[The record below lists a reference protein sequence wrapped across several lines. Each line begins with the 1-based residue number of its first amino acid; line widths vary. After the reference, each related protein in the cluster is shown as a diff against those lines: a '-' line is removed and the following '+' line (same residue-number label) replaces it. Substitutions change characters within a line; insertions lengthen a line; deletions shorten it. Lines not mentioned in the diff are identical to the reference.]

1 MHNINHHI
9 HLKSLLSYKEFLI
22 PGLGSVVLYLFFA
35 YFLERSDFLTLLLL
49 YSGLFYGA
57 CKIIQYTRFNFW
69 VWALIG
75 ITVRVLFLPAMPN
88 LSQDF
93 YRFIWDGRL
102 LVLGINPYIFT
113 PEQLASGSQIA
124 QDLISLDAIPNAQ
137 MLIQGMGNLNAS
149 HYSNYPPINQLCF
162 ALAAVFAKKSILG
175 SVIGLRILIIGAD
188 LGILYFGKKLLERLN
203 LPVKN
208 IFWYFLN
215 PFIIIELTGNLHFEG
230 VMLFFVIWSLYL
242 LDKKR
247 WVLAAIALGVSVSV
261 KLLPLLFLPLFY
273 KYLAPEGLFSKGFW
287 KMKKFYWVT
296 LATIALCFAPFIS
309 KTFISNFS
317 ATIGLWFQS
326 FEFNASVYYI
336 IRWIGFQTIGWNIIA
351 TAGLILPIVVFIC
364 IVLLSLFRK
373 YNTTQNLITGML
385 LAVSIYFL
393 LATTV
398 HPWYIAT
405 PVLLS
410 VFTKYKFALLWSF
423 MICFSYAGYTATGFN
438 ENLLLVALE
447 YSVVISVA
455 IWELVIKKLPK
466 KGVVI

>member
-1 MHNINHHI
+1 M
-9 HLKSLLSYKEFLI
+9 LLYFL
-22 PGLGSVVLYLFFA
+22 FA
-35 YFLERSDFLTLLLL
+35 YFLERSDFLNLLLL
-49 YSGLFYGA
+49 YSGLFYA
-57 CKIIQYTRFNFW
+57 AWKIIQYTKFNFW
-69 VWALIG
+69 IWTVIG
-75 ITVRVLFLPAMPN
+75 ITARVLFLPSIPN

-102 LVLGINPYIFT
+102 LISGINPYIFT
-113 PEQLASGSQIA
+113 PEQLANGLLKATELTSLEA
-124 QDLISLDAIPNAQ
+124 ISNAKV
-137 MLIQGMGNLNAS
+137 LIQGMGILNSS

-162 ALAAVFAKKSILG
+162 ALAALFAKTSILG
-175 SVIGLRILIIGAD
+175 SVVVLRIIIIGAD

-203 LPVKN
+203 LPAKN

-230 VMLFFVIWSLYL
+230 VMLFFVIWSLYM

-247 WVLAAIALGVSVSV
+247 WVLAAILLGVSVSV

-273 KYLAPEGLFSKGFW
+273 KYIAPEGLFKKGFW

-296 LATIALCFAPFIS
+296 LTTIVFTFVPFAS

-336 IRWIGFQTIGWNIIA
+336 IRWIGFQTVGWNIIS
-351 TAGLILPIVVFIC
+351 TVGLILPMVVFIC
-364 IVLLSLFRK
+364 IVLLAVFRK
-373 YNTTQNLITGML
+373 YNTTQKLITGML

-405 PVLLS
+405 PLLLS
-410 VFTKYKFALLWSF
+410 VFTKYKFPLLWSF
-423 MICFSYAGYTATGFN
+423 MICFSYAAYGANGFN
-438 ENLLLVALE
+438 ENLSLVAIE
-447 YSVVISVA
+447 YSVVIGVA
-455 IWELVIKKLPK
+455 LWEIFIKKLPK
-466 KGVVI
+466 KGVVF

>member
-1 MHNINHHI
+1 M
-9 HLKSLLSYKEFLI
+9 LLYFL
-22 PGLGSVVLYLFFA
+22 FA
-35 YFLERSDFLTLLLL
+35 YFLERSDFLNLLLL
-49 YSGLFYGA
+49 YSGLFYA
-57 CKIIQYTRFNFW
+57 AWKIIQHTKFNFW
-69 VWALIG
+69 IWAVIG
-75 ITVRVLFLPAMPN
+75 ITARVLFLPSIPN

-102 LVLGINPYIFT
+102 LILGINPYVFT
-113 PEQLASGSQIA
+113 PEQLANG
-124 QDLISLDAIPNAQ
+124 LLKTTELTSLEAITNAKI
-137 MLIQGMGNLNAS
+137 LIQGMGSLNAS

-162 ALAAVFAKKSILG
+162 ALAALFAKTSVLG
-175 SVIGLRILIIGAD
+175 SVIVLRIIIIGAD

-203 LPVKN
+203 LPTKN

-247 WVLAAIALGVSVSV
+247 WVLAAILLGVSVSV

-273 KYLAPEGLFSKGFW
+273 KYLAPDGLFKKGFW

-296 LATIALCFAPFIS
+296 LATIVFTFAPFAS

-336 IRWIGFQTIGWNIIA
+336 IRWIGFQTVGWNIIA
-351 TAGLILPIVVFIC
+351 KVGLFLPMVVFIC
-364 IVLLSLFRK
+364 IVLLAVFRK
-373 YNTTQNLITGML
+373 YNTTQKLITGML

-405 PVLLS
+405 PLLLS
-410 VFTKYKFALLWSF
+410 VFTKYKFPLLWSF
-423 MICFSYAGYTATGFN
+423 MICFSYAAYGANGFN
-438 ENLLLVALE
+438 ENLSLVAIE
-447 YSVVISVA
+447 YSVVIGVA
-455 IWELVIKKLPK
+455 LWEIFIKKLPE
-466 KGVVI
+466 KGVVL

>member
-1 MHNINHHI
+1 M
-9 HLKSLLSYKEFLI
+9 LLYFL
-22 PGLGSVVLYLFFA
+22 FA
-35 YFLERSDFLTLLLL
+35 YFLERSDFLNLLLL
-49 YSGLFYGA
+49 YSGLFYA
-57 CKIIQYTRFNFW
+57 AWKIIQYTKFNFW
-69 VWALIG
+69 IWAVIG
-75 ITVRVLFLPAMPN
+75 ITARVLFLPSIPN

-102 LVLGINPYIFT
+102 LISGINPYVFT
-113 PEQLASGSQIA
+113 PEQLANGLLKTTELTSLEA
-124 QDLISLDAIPNAQ
+124 ISNAKI
-137 MLIQGMGNLNAS
+137 LIQGMGSLNAS

-162 ALAAVFAKKSILG
+162 ALAALFAKTSVLG
-175 SVIGLRILIIGAD
+175 SVVVLRIIIIGAD

-203 LPVKN
+203 LPAKN

-247 WVLAAIALGVSVSV
+247 WVLAAILLGVSVSV

-273 KYLAPEGLFSKGFW
+273 KYLAPDGLFKKGFW

-296 LATIALCFAPFIS
+296 LTTIVFTFAPFAS

-317 ATIGLWFQS
+317 ATIGLWFQN

-336 IRWIGFQTIGWNIIA
+336 IRWIGFQTVGWNIIA
-351 TAGLILPIVVFIC
+351 TVGLILPMVVFIC
-364 IVLLSLFRK
+364 IVLLAVFRK
-373 YNTTQNLITGML
+373 YNTTQKLITGML

-405 PVLLS
+405 PLLLS
-410 VFTKYKFALLWSF
+410 VFTKYKFPLLWSF
-423 MICFSYAGYTATGFN
+423 MICFSYAAYGANGFN
-438 ENLLLVALE
+438 ENLSLVAIE
-447 YSVVISVA
+447 YSVVIGVA
-455 IWELVIKKLPK
+455 LWEIFIKKLPE
-466 KGVVI
+466 KGVVL

>member
-1 MHNINHHI
+1 M
-9 HLKSLLSYKEFLI
+9 Y
-22 PGLGSVVLYLFFA
+22 
-35 YFLERSDFLTLLLL
+35 T
-49 YSGLFYGA
+49 GLFYGA
-57 CKIIQYTRFNFW
+57 WRIIEFTKFNFW
-69 VWALIG
+69 IWALLG
-75 ITVRVLFLPAMPN
+75 ITARVLFLPAIPN

-93 YRFIWDGRL
+93 YRFLWDGRL
-102 LVLGINPYIFT
+102 LVLGINPYVFT
-113 PEQLASGSQIA
+113 PEQLSNGLLKATELTSLEA
-124 QDLISLDAIPNAQ
+124 ISNAQ
-137 MLIQGMGNLNAS
+137 MLIQGMGSLNAS

-162 ALAAVFAKKSILG
+162 ALVALFAKNSILG

-188 LGILYFGKKLLERLN
+188 IGILYFGKKLLERLKM
-203 LPVKN
+203 PVKN

-215 PFIIIELTGNLHFEG
+215 PFIIIELSGNLHFEA

-247 WVLAAIALGVSVSV
+247 WVLAAITLGISITV

-273 KYLAPEGLFSKGFW
+273 KYLAPEGFFSKGFW

-296 LATIALCFAPFIS
+296 LATTALCFAPFIS

-351 TAGLILPIVVFIC
+351 TVGLILPIVVFIC
-364 IVLLSLFRK
+364 VVLLSLLRK

-423 MICFSYAGYTATGFN
+423 MICLSYAAYTATGFN

-447 YSVVISVA
+447 YSVVICVA

-466 KGVVI
+466 KGVVL

>member
-1 MHNINHHI
+1 
-9 HLKSLLSYKEFLI
+9 
-22 PGLGSVVLYLFFA
+22 
-35 YFLERSDFLTLLLL
+35 
-49 YSGLFYGA
+49 LFYGA
-57 CKIIQYTRFNFW
+57 WRIIEFTKFNFW
-69 VWALIG
+69 IWALLG
-75 ITVRVLFLPAMPN
+75 ITARVLFLPAIPN

-102 LVLGINPYIFT
+102 LILGINPYVFT
-113 PEQLASGSQIA
+113 PGQLANGSQIA
-124 QDLISLDAIPNAQ
+124 QDLISLDTIPNAKA
-137 MLIQGMGNLNAS
+137 LIQGMGNLNAS

-162 ALAAVFAKKSILG
+162 ALAALFAKNSILG

-188 LGILYFGKKLLERLN
+188 IGILYFGKKLLERLKM
-203 LPVKN
+203 PVKN

-215 PFIIIELTGNLHFEG
+215 PFIIIELTGNLHFEA

-242 LDKKR
+242 LDTKR
-247 WVLAAIALGVSVSV
+247 WVLAAITLGISISV
-261 KLLPLLFLPLFY
+261 KLVPLLFLPLFY
-273 KYLAPEGLFSKGFW
+273 KYLVPKGLFGKGFW

-296 LATIALCFAPFIS
+296 LATIVLCFAPFVS
-309 KTFISNFS
+309 KTFITNFS

-351 TAGLILPIVVFIC
+351 TVGLILPIVVFIC
-364 IVLLSLFRK
+364 VVLLSLFRK
-373 YNTTQNLITGML
+373 YNTTQNLIIGML

-405 PVLLS
+405 PLLLC
-410 VFTKYKFALLWSF
+410 VFTNYRYAVLWSF
-423 MICFSYAGYTATGFN
+423 MICFSYSAYRPEGFE
-438 ENLLLVALE
+438 ENLLLVAIQ
-447 YSVVISVA
+447 YSVVICVA
-455 IWELVIKKLPK
+455 LWELLIKKLPK

>member
-1 MHNINHHI
+1 M
-9 HLKSLLSYKEFLI
+9 LLYFL
-22 PGLGSVVLYLFFA
+22 FA
-35 YFLERSDFLTLLLL
+35 YFLERCDFLNLLLL
-49 YSGLFYGA
+49 YSGLFYA
-57 CKIIQYTRFNFW
+57 AWKIIQYTKFNFW
-69 VWALIG
+69 IWAVIG
-75 ITVRVLFLPAMPN
+75 ITARVLFLPSIPN

-102 LVLGINPYIFT
+102 LILGINPYVFT
-113 PEQLASGSQIA
+113 PEQLVNGLLKTTELTSLEA
-124 QDLISLDAIPNAQ
+124 ISNAKI
-137 MLIQGMGNLNAS
+137 LIQGMGSLNAS

-162 ALAAVFAKKSILG
+162 ALAALFAKTSVLG
-175 SVIGLRILIIGAD
+175 SVIVLRIIIIGAD

-203 LPVKN
+203 LPTKN

-247 WVLAAIALGVSVSV
+247 WVLAAILLGVSVSV

-273 KYLAPEGLFSKGFW
+273 KYLAPDGLFKKGFW
-287 KMKKFYWVT
+287 KMKKFYWLT
-296 LATIALCFAPFIS
+296 LATIVFTFAPFAS

-317 ATIGLWFQS
+317 ATIGLWFQN

-336 IRWIGFQTIGWNIIA
+336 IRWIGFQTVGWNIIA
-351 TAGLILPIVVFIC
+351 TVGLILPMVVFIC
-364 IVLLSLFRK
+364 IVLLAVFRK
-373 YNTTQNLITGML
+373 YNTTQKLITGML

-405 PVLLS
+405 PLLLS
-410 VFTKYKFALLWSF
+410 VFTKYKFPLLWSF
-423 MICFSYAGYTATGFN
+423 MICFSYAAYGANGFN
-438 ENLLLVALE
+438 ENLSLVAIE
-447 YSVVISVA
+447 YSVVIGVA
-455 IWELVIKKLPK
+455 LWEIFIKKLPE
-466 KGVVI
+466 KGVVL

>member
-1 MHNINHHI
+1 M
-9 HLKSLLSYKEFLI
+9 LLYFI
-22 PGLGSVVLYLFFA
+22 FA
-35 YFLERSDFLTLLLL
+35 YFLERSDFLNLLLL
-49 YSGLFYGA
+49 YSGLFYA
-57 CKIIQYTRFNFW
+57 AWKIIEYTKFNFW
-69 VWALIG
+69 IWAVIG
-75 ITVRVLFLPAMPN
+75 ITARVLFLPSIPN

-102 LVLGINPYIFT
+102 LILGINPYMFS
-113 PEQLASGSQIA
+113 PEQLANGLLNATELTSLEA
-124 QDLISLDAIPNAQ
+124 ISNAKV
-137 MLIQGMGNLNAS
+137 LIQGMGSLNAS

-162 ALAAVFAKKSILG
+162 ALAALFAKTSILG
-175 SVIGLRILIIGAD
+175 SVIVLRIIIIGAD

-203 LPVKN
+203 LPAKN

-215 PFIIIELTGNLHFEG
+215 PFIIIELTGNLHFEA

-247 WVLAAIALGVSVSV
+247 WVLAAILLGVSVSV

-273 KYLAPEGLFSKGFW
+273 KYLAPEGLFKKGFW

-296 LATIALCFAPFIS
+296 LTTIVITFALFAS

-317 ATIGLWFQS
+317 ATIGLWFQN

-336 IRWIGFQTIGWNIIA
+336 IRWIGFQTVGWNIIA
-351 TAGLILPIVVFIC
+351 KVGLILPMVVFIC
-364 IVLLSLFRK
+364 IVLLAVFRK
-373 YNTTQNLITGML
+373 YNTTQKLITGML

-405 PVLLS
+405 LVLLS
-410 VFTKYKFALLWSF
+410 VFTKYKFPLLWSF
-423 MICFSYAGYTATGFN
+423 MICFSYAAYGANGFN
-438 ENLLLVALE
+438 ENVLLIAIE

-455 IWELVIKKLPK
+455 LWEIFIKKLPE
-466 KGVVI
+466 KGVVL

>member
-1 MHNINHHI
+1 M
-9 HLKSLLSYKEFLI
+9 LLYFL
-22 PGLGSVVLYLFFA
+22 FA
-35 YFLERSDFLTLLLL
+35 YFLERSDFLNLLLL
-49 YSGLFYGA
+49 YSGLFYA
-57 CKIIQYTRFNFW
+57 AWKIIQHTKFNFW
-69 VWALIG
+69 IWAVIG
-75 ITVRVLFLPAMPN
+75 ITARVLFLPSIPN

-102 LVLGINPYIFT
+102 LILGINPYVFT
-113 PEQLASGSQIA
+113 PEQLANGLLKTTELTSLEA
-124 QDLISLDAIPNAQ
+124 ISNAKI
-137 MLIQGMGNLNAS
+137 LIQGMGSLNAS

-162 ALAAVFAKKSILG
+162 ALAALFAKTSVLG
-175 SVIGLRILIIGAD
+175 SVIVLRIIIIGAD

-203 LPVKN
+203 LPAKN

-230 VMLFFVIWSLYL
+230 VMLFFVIWSLYM

-247 WVLAAIALGVSVSV
+247 WVLAAILLGVSVSV

-273 KYLAPEGLFSKGFW
+273 KYLAPEGLFKKGFW
-287 KMKKFYWVT
+287 KMKKFYWLT
-296 LATIALCFAPFIS
+296 LATIVFTFAPFAS

-336 IRWIGFQTIGWNIIA
+336 IRWIGFQTVGWNIIA
-351 TAGLILPIVVFIC
+351 TVGLILPMVVFIC
-364 IVLLSLFRK
+364 IVLLAVFRK
-373 YNTTQNLITGML
+373 YNTTQKLITGML

-410 VFTKYKFALLWSF
+410 VFTKYKFPLLWSF
-423 MICFSYAGYTATGFN
+423 MICFSYAAYGANGFN
-438 ENLLLVALE
+438 ENLSLVAIE

-455 IWELVIKKLPK
+455 LWEIFIKKLPE
-466 KGVVI
+466 KGVVL

>member
-1 MHNINHHI
+1 M
-9 HLKSLLSYKEFLI
+9 LLYFL
-22 PGLGSVVLYLFFA
+22 FA
-35 YFLERSDFLTLLLL
+35 YFLERSDFLNLLLL
-49 YSGLFYGA
+49 YSGLFYTA
-57 CKIIQYTRFNFW
+57 WKIIQYTKFNFW
-69 VWALIG
+69 IWAVIG
-75 ITVRVLFLPAMPN
+75 ITARVLFLPSIPN

-113 PEQLASGSQIA
+113 PEQLANGLLKATEPTSLEA
-124 QDLISLDAIPNAQ
+124 ISNAKV
-137 MLIQGMGNLNAS
+137 LIQGMGSLNAS

-162 ALAAVFAKKSILG
+162 ALAALFAKTSILG
-175 SVIGLRILIIGAD
+175 SVVVLRIIIIGAD

-203 LPVKN
+203 LPAKN

-215 PFIIIELTGNLHFEG
+215 PFIIIELTGNLHFEA

-247 WVLAAIALGVSVSV
+247 WVLAAILLGVSVSV

-273 KYLAPEGLFSKGFW
+273 KYLAPEGLFKKGFW

-296 LATIALCFAPFIS
+296 LTTIVITFALFAS

-336 IRWIGFQTIGWNIIA
+336 IRWIGFQTVGWNIIA
-351 TAGLILPIVVFIC
+351 KVGLILPMVVFIC
-364 IVLLSLFRK
+364 IVLLAVFRK
-373 YNTTQNLITGML
+373 YNTTQKLITGML

-405 PVLLS
+405 LVLLS
-410 VFTKYKFALLWSF
+410 VFTKYKFPLLWSF
-423 MICFSYAGYTATGFN
+423 MICFSYAAYGANGFN
-438 ENLLLVALE
+438 ENLLLIAIE

-455 IWELVIKKLPK
+455 LWEIFIKKLPE
-466 KGVVI
+466 KGVVL

>member
-1 MHNINHHI
+1 M
-9 HLKSLLSYKEFLI
+9 LLYFL
-22 PGLGSVVLYLFFA
+22 FA
-35 YFLERSDFLTLLLL
+35 YFLERSDFLNLLLL
-49 YSGLFYGA
+49 YSGLFYA
-57 CKIIQYTRFNFW
+57 AWKIIQYTKFNFW
-69 VWALIG
+69 IWAVIG
-75 ITVRVLFLPAMPN
+75 ITARVLFLPSIPN

-102 LVLGINPYIFT
+102 LISGINPYVFT
-113 PEQLASGSQIA
+113 PEQLANGLLKTTELTSLEA
-124 QDLISLDAIPNAQ
+124 ISNAKI
-137 MLIQGMGNLNAS
+137 LIQGMGSLNAS

-162 ALAAVFAKKSILG
+162 ALAALFAKTSVLG
-175 SVIGLRILIIGAD
+175 SVIVLRIIIIGAD

-203 LPVKN
+203 LPAKN

-247 WVLAAIALGVSVSV
+247 WVLAAILLGVSVSV

-273 KYLAPEGLFSKGFW
+273 KYLAPEGLFKKGFW

-296 LATIALCFAPFIS
+296 LATIVFTFAPFAS

-317 ATIGLWFQS
+317 ATIGLWFQN

-336 IRWIGFQTIGWNIIA
+336 IRWIGFQTVGWNIIA
-351 TAGLILPIVVFIC
+351 TVGLILPMVVFIC
-364 IVLLSLFRK
+364 IVLLAVFRK
-373 YNTTQNLITGML
+373 YNTTQKLITGML

-410 VFTKYKFALLWSF
+410 VFTKYKFPLLWSF
-423 MICFSYAGYTATGFN
+423 MICFSYAAYGANGFN
-438 ENLLLVALE
+438 ENLSLVAIE
-447 YSVVISVA
+447 YSVVIGVA
-455 IWELVIKKLPK
+455 LWEIFIKKLPE
-466 KGVVI
+466 KGVVL

>member
-1 MHNINHHI
+1 M
-9 HLKSLLSYKEFLI
+9 LLYFL
-22 PGLGSVVLYLFFA
+22 FA
-35 YFLERSDFLTLLLL
+35 YFLERSDFLNLLLL
-49 YSGLFYGA
+49 YSGLFYA
-57 CKIIQYTRFNFW
+57 AWKIIQHTKFNFW
-69 VWALIG
+69 IWAVIG
-75 ITVRVLFLPAMPN
+75 ITARVLFLPSLPN

-113 PEQLASGSQIA
+113 PEQLANGLLKATEPTSLEA
-124 QDLISLDAIPNAQ
+124 ISNAKI
-137 MLIQGMGNLNAS
+137 LIQGMGSLNAS

-162 ALAAVFAKKSILG
+162 ALAALFAKTSILG
-175 SVIGLRILIIGAD
+175 SVVVLRIIIIGAD

-203 LPVKN
+203 LPAKN

-230 VMLFFVIWSLYL
+230 VMLFFVIWSLYM

-247 WVLAAIALGVSVSV
+247 WVLAAILLGVSVSV

-273 KYLAPEGLFSKGFW
+273 KYLAPEGLFKKGFW

-296 LATIALCFAPFIS
+296 LATIVFTFAPFAS

-336 IRWIGFQTIGWNIIA
+336 IRWIGFQTVGWNIIA
-351 TAGLILPIVVFIC
+351 TVGLILPMVVFIC
-364 IVLLSLFRK
+364 IVLLAVFRK
-373 YNTTQNLITGML
+373 YNTTQKLITGML

-410 VFTKYKFALLWSF
+410 VFTKYKFPLLWSF
-423 MICFSYAGYTATGFN
+423 MICFSYAAYGANGFN
-438 ENLLLVALE
+438 ENLLLVAIE

-455 IWELVIKKLPK
+455 LWEIFIKKLPE
-466 KGVVI
+466 KGVIL

>member
-1 MHNINHHI
+1 M
-9 HLKSLLSYKEFLI
+9 
-22 PGLGSVVLYLFFA
+22 
-35 YFLERSDFLTLLLL
+35 
-49 YSGLFYGA
+49 FYGA
-57 CKIIQYTRFNFW
+57 WRIIEFTKFNFW
-69 VWALIG
+69 IWALLG
-75 ITVRVLFLPAMPN
+75 ITARVLFLPAIPN

-102 LVLGINPYIFT
+102 LILGINPYVFT
-113 PEQLASGSQIA
+113 PGQLANGSQIA
-124 QDLISLDAIPNAQ
+124 QDLISLDTIPNAKA
-137 MLIQGMGNLNAS
+137 LIQGMGNLNAS

-162 ALAAVFAKKSILG
+162 ALAALFAKNSILG

-188 LGILYFGKKLLERLN
+188 IGILYFGKKLLERLKM
-203 LPVKN
+203 PVKN

-215 PFIIIELTGNLHFEG
+215 PFIIIELTGNLHFEA

-242 LDKKR
+242 LDTKR
-247 WVLAAIALGVSVSV
+247 WVLAAITLGISISV
-261 KLLPLLFLPLFY
+261 KLVPLLFLPLFY
-273 KYLAPEGLFSKGFW
+273 KYLVPKGLFGKGFW

-296 LATIALCFAPFIS
+296 LATIVLCFAPFVS
-309 KTFISNFS
+309 KTFITNFS

-351 TAGLILPIVVFIC
+351 TVGLILPIVVFIC
-364 IVLLSLFRK
+364 VVLLSLFRK
-373 YNTTQNLITGML
+373 YNTTQNLIIGML

-405 PVLLS
+405 PLLLC
-410 VFTKYKFALLWSF
+410 VFTNYRYAVLWSF
-423 MICFSYAGYTATGFN
+423 MICFSYSAYRPEGFE
-438 ENLLLVALE
+438 ENLLLVAIQ
-447 YSVVISVA
+447 YSVVICVA
-455 IWELVIKKLPK
+455 LWELLIKKLPK

>member
-1 MHNINHHI
+1 M
-9 HLKSLLSYKEFLI
+9 
-22 PGLGSVVLYLFFA
+22 
-35 YFLERSDFLTLLLL
+35 
-49 YSGLFYGA
+49 FYGA
-57 CKIIQYTRFNFW
+57 WRIIEFTKFNFW
-69 VWALIG
+69 IWALLG
-75 ITVRVLFLPAMPN
+75 ITARVLFLPAIPN

-102 LVLGINPYIFT
+102 LILGINPYVFT
-113 PEQLASGSQIA
+113 PGQLANGSQIA
-124 QDLISLDAIPNAQ
+124 QDLISLDTIPNAKA
-137 MLIQGMGNLNAS
+137 LIQGMGNLNAS

-162 ALAAVFAKKSILG
+162 ALAALFAKNSILG

-188 LGILYFGKKLLERLN
+188 IGILYFGKKLLERLKM
-203 LPVKN
+203 PVKN

-215 PFIIIELTGNLHFEG
+215 PFIIIELTGNLHFEA

-242 LDKKR
+242 LDTKR
-247 WVLAAIALGVSVSV
+247 WVLAAITLGISISV
-261 KLLPLLFLPLFY
+261 KLVPLLFLPLFY
-273 KYLAPEGLFSKGFW
+273 KYLVPKGLFGKGFW

-296 LATIALCFAPFIS
+296 LATIVLCFAPFVS
-309 KTFISNFS
+309 KTFITNFS

-351 TAGLILPIVVFIC
+351 TVGLILPIVVFIC
-364 IVLLSLFRK
+364 VVLLSLFRK
-373 YNTTQNLITGML
+373 YNTTQNLIIGML

-405 PVLLS
+405 PLLLC
-410 VFTKYKFALLWSF
+410 VFTNYRYAVLWSF
-423 MICFSYAGYTATGFN
+423 MICFSYSAYRPEGFE
-438 ENLLLVALE
+438 ENLLLLAIQ
-447 YSVVISVA
+447 YSVVICVA
-455 IWELVIKKLPK
+455 LWELLIKKLPK

>member
-1 MHNINHHI
+1 M
-9 HLKSLLSYKEFLI
+9 LLYFL
-22 PGLGSVVLYLFFA
+22 FA
-35 YFLERSDFLTLLLL
+35 YFLERSDFLNLLLL
-49 YSGLFYGA
+49 YSGLFYA
-57 CKIIQYTRFNFW
+57 AWKIIQYTKFNFW
-69 VWALIG
+69 IWAVIG
-75 ITVRVLFLPAMPN
+75 ITARVLFLPSIPN

-102 LVLGINPYIFT
+102 LISGINPYVFT
-113 PEQLASGSQIA
+113 PEQLANGLLKTTELTSLEA
-124 QDLISLDAIPNAQ
+124 ISNAKI
-137 MLIQGMGNLNAS
+137 LIQGMGSLNAS

-162 ALAAVFAKKSILG
+162 ALAALFAKTSVLG
-175 SVIGLRILIIGAD
+175 SVVVLRIIIIGAD

-203 LPVKN
+203 LPAKN

-247 WVLAAIALGVSVSV
+247 WVLAAILLGVSVSV

-273 KYLAPEGLFSKGFW
+273 KYLAPDGLFKKGFW

-296 LATIALCFAPFIS
+296 LATIVFTFAPFAS

-317 ATIGLWFQS
+317 ATIGLWFQN

-336 IRWIGFQTIGWNIIA
+336 IRWIGFQTVGWNIIA
-351 TAGLILPIVVFIC
+351 TVGLILPMVVFIC
-364 IVLLSLFRK
+364 IVLLAVFRK
-373 YNTTQNLITGML
+373 YNTTQKLITGML

-405 PVLLS
+405 PLLLS
-410 VFTKYKFALLWSF
+410 VFTKYKFPLLWSF
-423 MICFSYAGYTATGFN
+423 MICFSYAAYGANGFN
-438 ENLLLVALE
+438 ENLSLVAIE
-447 YSVVISVA
+447 YSVVIGVA
-455 IWELVIKKLPK
+455 LWEIFIKKLPE
-466 KGVVI
+466 KGVVL

>member
-1 MHNINHHI
+1 M
-9 HLKSLLSYKEFLI
+9 LLYFL
-22 PGLGSVVLYLFFA
+22 FA
-35 YFLERSDFLTLLLL
+35 YFLERSDFLNLLLL
-49 YSGLFYGA
+49 YSGLFYA
-57 CKIIQYTRFNFW
+57 AWKIIQYTKFNFW
-69 VWALIG
+69 IWAVIG
-75 ITVRVLFLPAMPN
+75 ITARVLFLPSIPN

-102 LVLGINPYIFT
+102 LILGINPYVFT
-113 PEQLASGSQIA
+113 PEQLVNGLLKTTELTSLEA
-124 QDLISLDAIPNAQ
+124 ISNAKI
-137 MLIQGMGNLNAS
+137 LIQGMGSLNAS

-162 ALAAVFAKKSILG
+162 ALAALFAKTSVLG
-175 SVIGLRILIIGAD
+175 SVVVLRIIIIGAD

-203 LPVKN
+203 LPAKN

-247 WVLAAIALGVSVSV
+247 WVLAAILLGVSVSV

-273 KYLAPEGLFSKGFW
+273 KYLAPDGLFKKGFW

-296 LATIALCFAPFIS
+296 LTTIVFTFAPFAS

-317 ATIGLWFQS
+317 ATIGLWFQN

-336 IRWIGFQTIGWNIIA
+336 IRWIGFQTVGWNIIA
-351 TAGLILPIVVFIC
+351 TVGLILPMVVFIC
-364 IVLLSLFRK
+364 IVLLAVFRK
-373 YNTTQNLITGML
+373 YNTTQKLITGML

-405 PVLLS
+405 PLLLS
-410 VFTKYKFALLWSF
+410 VFTKYKFPLLWSF
-423 MICFSYAGYTATGFN
+423 MICFSYAAYGANGFN
-438 ENLLLVALE
+438 ENLSLVAIE
-447 YSVVISVA
+447 YSVVIGVA
-455 IWELVIKKLPK
+455 LWEIFIKKLPE
-466 KGVVI
+466 KGVVL

>member
-1 MHNINHHI
+1 M
-9 HLKSLLSYKEFLI
+9 LLYFL
-22 PGLGSVVLYLFFA
+22 FA
-35 YFLERSDFLTLLLL
+35 YFLERSDFLNLLLL
-49 YSGLFYGA
+49 YSGLFYA
-57 CKIIQYTRFNFW
+57 AWKIIQYTKFNFW
-69 VWALIG
+69 IWAVIG
-75 ITVRVLFLPAMPN
+75 ITARVLFLPSIPN

-102 LVLGINPYIFT
+102 LILGINPYVFT
-113 PEQLASGSQIA
+113 PEQLANG
-124 QDLISLDAIPNAQ
+124 LLKTTELTSLEAITNAKV
-137 MLIQGMGNLNAS
+137 LIQGMGSLNAS

-162 ALAAVFAKKSILG
+162 ALAALFAKTSVLG
-175 SVIGLRILIIGAD
+175 SVIVLRIIIIGAD

-203 LPVKN
+203 LPTKN

-247 WVLAAIALGVSVSV
+247 WVLAAILLGVSVSV

-273 KYLAPEGLFSKGFW
+273 KYLAPDGLFKKGFW

-296 LATIALCFAPFIS
+296 LATIVFTFAPFAS

-317 ATIGLWFQS
+317 ATIGLWFQN

-336 IRWIGFQTIGWNIIA
+336 IRWIGFQTVGWNIIA
-351 TAGLILPIVVFIC
+351 TVGLILPMVVFIC
-364 IVLLSLFRK
+364 IVLLAVFRK
-373 YNTTQNLITGML
+373 YNTTQKLITGML

-405 PVLLS
+405 PLLLS
-410 VFTKYKFALLWSF
+410 VFTKYKFPLLWSF
-423 MICFSYAGYTATGFN
+423 MICFSYAAYGANGFN
-438 ENLLLVALE
+438 ENLSLVAIE
-447 YSVVISVA
+447 YSVVIGVA
-455 IWELVIKKLPK
+455 LWEIFIKKLPE
-466 KGVVI
+466 KGVVL

>member
-1 MHNINHHI
+1 M
-9 HLKSLLSYKEFLI
+9 LLYFL
-22 PGLGSVVLYLFFA
+22 FA
-35 YFLERSDFLTLLLL
+35 YFLERSDFLNLLLL
-49 YSGLFYGA
+49 YSGLFYA
-57 CKIIQYTRFNFW
+57 AWKIIQHTKFNFW
-69 VWALIG
+69 IWAVIG
-75 ITVRVLFLPAMPN
+75 ITARVLFLPSIPN

-102 LVLGINPYIFT
+102 LVLGINPYMFS
-113 PEQLASGSQIA
+113 PEQLANGLLNAKGLSSLEA
-124 QDLISLDAIPNAQ
+124 ISNAKI
-137 MLIQGMGNLNAS
+137 LIQGMGSLNAS

-162 ALAAVFAKKSILG
+162 ALAALFAKTSILG
-175 SVIGLRILIIGAD
+175 SVVVLRIIIIGAD

-203 LPVKN
+203 LPTKN

-230 VMLFFVIWSLYL
+230 VMLFFVIWSLYM

-247 WVLAAIALGVSVSV
+247 WVLAAILLGVSVSV

-273 KYLAPEGLFSKGFW
+273 KYLAPEGLFKKGFW
-287 KMKKFYWVT
+287 KMKTFYWVT
-296 LATIALCFAPFIS
+296 LATIAIAFAPFAS

-317 ATIGLWFQS
+317 ATIGLWFQN

-336 IRWIGFQTIGWNIIA
+336 IRWLGFQTVGWNIIA
-351 TAGLILPIVVFIC
+351 TVGLILPMVIFIC
-364 IVLLSLFRK
+364 IVLLAIFRK
-373 YNTTQNLITGML
+373 YNTTQKLITGML

-410 VFTKYKFALLWSF
+410 VFTKYKFPLLWSF
-423 MICFSYAGYTATGFN
+423 MICFSYAAYGANGFN

-447 YSVVISVA
+447 YSVVIGVA
-455 IWELVIKKLPK
+455 LWEIFIKKLPE
-466 KGVVI
+466 KGVVL

>member
-1 MHNINHHI
+1 M
-9 HLKSLLSYKEFLI
+9 LLYFL
-22 PGLGSVVLYLFFA
+22 FA
-35 YFLERSDFLTLLLL
+35 YFLERSDFLNLLLL
-49 YSGLFYGA
+49 YSGLFYA
-57 CKIIQYTRFNFW
+57 AWKIIQYTKFNFW
-69 VWALIG
+69 IWAVIG
-75 ITVRVLFLPAMPN
+75 ITARVLFLPSIPN

-102 LVLGINPYIFT
+102 LILGINPYVCT
-113 PEQLASGSQIA
+113 PEQLANGLLKTTELTSLEA
-124 QDLISLDAIPNAQ
+124 ISNAKI
-137 MLIQGMGNLNAS
+137 LIQGMGSLNAS

-162 ALAAVFAKKSILG
+162 ALAALFAKTSVLG
-175 SVIGLRILIIGAD
+175 SVIVLRIIIIGAD

-203 LPVKN
+203 LPAKN

-247 WVLAAIALGVSVSV
+247 WVLAAILLGVSVSV

-273 KYLAPEGLFSKGFW
+273 KYLAPDGLFKKGFW

-296 LATIALCFAPFIS
+296 LATIVFTFAPFAS

-317 ATIGLWFQS
+317 ATIGLWFQN

-336 IRWIGFQTIGWNIIA
+336 IRWIGFQTVGWNIIA
-351 TAGLILPIVVFIC
+351 TVGLILPMVVFIC
-364 IVLLSLFRK
+364 IVLLAVFRK
-373 YNTTQNLITGML
+373 YNTTQKLITGML

-405 PVLLS
+405 PLLLS
-410 VFTKYKFALLWSF
+410 VFTKYKFPLLWSF
-423 MICFSYAGYTATGFN
+423 MICFSYAAYGANGFN
-438 ENLLLVALE
+438 ENLSLVAIE
-447 YSVVISVA
+447 YSVVIGVA
-455 IWELVIKKLPK
+455 LWEIFIKKLPE
-466 KGVVI
+466 KGVVL

>member
-1 MHNINHHI
+1 M
-9 HLKSLLSYKEFLI
+9 Y
-22 PGLGSVVLYLFFA
+22 
-35 YFLERSDFLTLLLL
+35 T
-49 YSGLFYGA
+49 GLFYGA
-57 CKIIQYTRFNFW
+57 WRIIEFTKFNFW
-69 VWALIG
+69 IWALLG
-75 ITVRVLFLPAMPN
+75 ITARVLFLPAIPN

-93 YRFIWDGRL
+93 YRFLWDGRL
-102 LVLGINPYIFT
+102 LVLGINPYVFT
-113 PEQLASGSQIA
+113 PEQLSNGLLKATELTSLEA
-124 QDLISLDAIPNAQ
+124 ISNAQ
-137 MLIQGMGNLNAS
+137 MLIQGMGSLNAS

-162 ALAAVFAKKSILG
+162 ALVALFAKNSILG

-188 LGILYFGKKLLERLN
+188 IGILYFGKKLLERLKM
-203 LPVKN
+203 PVKN

-215 PFIIIELTGNLHFEG
+215 PFIIIELSGNLHFEA

-247 WVLAAIALGVSVSV
+247 WVLAAITLGISITV

-273 KYLAPEGLFSKGFW
+273 KYLAPEGFFSKGFW

-296 LATIALCFAPFIS
+296 LATTALCFAPFIS

-351 TAGLILPIVVFIC
+351 TVGLILPIVVFIC
-364 IVLLSLFRK
+364 VVLLSLLRK

-423 MICFSYAGYTATGFN
+423 MICFSYAAYTATGFN

-447 YSVVISVA
+447 YSVVICVA

-466 KGVVI
+466 KGVVL

>member
-1 MHNINHHI
+1 M
-9 HLKSLLSYKEFLI
+9 LLYFL
-22 PGLGSVVLYLFFA
+22 FA
-35 YFLERSDFLTLLLL
+35 YFLERSDFLNLLLL
-49 YSGLFYGA
+49 YSGLFYA
-57 CKIIQYTRFNFW
+57 AWKIIQYTKFNFW
-69 VWALIG
+69 IWAVIG
-75 ITVRVLFLPAMPN
+75 ITARVLFLPSIPN

-102 LVLGINPYIFT
+102 LILGINPYVFT
-113 PEQLASGSQIA
+113 PEQLANGLLKTTELTSLEA
-124 QDLISLDAIPNAQ
+124 ISNAKI
-137 MLIQGMGNLNAS
+137 LIQGMGSLNAS

-162 ALAAVFAKKSILG
+162 ALAALFAKTSVLG
-175 SVIGLRILIIGAD
+175 SVIVLRIIIIGAD

-203 LPVKN
+203 LPTKN

-247 WVLAAIALGVSVSV
+247 WVLAAILLGVSVSV

-273 KYLAPEGLFSKGFW
+273 KYLAPDGLFKKGFW

-296 LATIALCFAPFIS
+296 LATIVFTFAPFAS

-317 ATIGLWFQS
+317 ATIGLWFQN

-336 IRWIGFQTIGWNIIA
+336 IRWIGFQTVGWNIIA
-351 TAGLILPIVVFIC
+351 TVGLILPMVVFIC
-364 IVLLSLFRK
+364 IVLLAVFRK
-373 YNTTQNLITGML
+373 YNTTQKLITGML

-405 PVLLS
+405 PLLLS
-410 VFTKYKFALLWSF
+410 VFTKYKFPLLWSF
-423 MICFSYAGYTATGFN
+423 MICFSYAAYGANGFN
-438 ENLLLVALE
+438 ENLSLVAIE
-447 YSVVISVA
+447 YSVVIGVA
-455 IWELVIKKLPK
+455 LWEIFIKKLPE
-466 KGVVI
+466 KGVVL

>member
-1 MHNINHHI
+1 M
-9 HLKSLLSYKEFLI
+9 LLYFI
-22 PGLGSVVLYLFFA
+22 FA
-35 YFLERSDFLTLLLL
+35 YFLERSDFLNLLLL
-49 YSGLFYGA
+49 YSGLFYA
-57 CKIIQYTRFNFW
+57 AWKIIQHTKFNFW
-69 VWALIG
+69 IWAVIG
-75 ITVRVLFLPAMPN
+75 ITARVLFLPSIPN

-102 LVLGINPYIFT
+102 LILGINPYMFS
-113 PEQLASGSQIA
+113 PEQLANGLLNATELTSLEA
-124 QDLISLDAIPNAQ
+124 ISNAKV
-137 MLIQGMGNLNAS
+137 LIQGMGSLNAS

-162 ALAAVFAKKSILG
+162 ALAALFAKTSILG
-175 SVIGLRILIIGAD
+175 SVIVLRIIIIGAD
-188 LGILYFGKKLLERLN
+188 LGILYFGKKLLEKLN
-203 LPVKN
+203 LPAKN

-230 VMLFFVIWSLYL
+230 VMLFFVIWSLYM

-247 WVLAAIALGVSVSV
+247 WVLAAILLGVSVSV

-273 KYLAPEGLFSKGFW
+273 KYLAPEGLFKKGFW
-287 KMKKFYWVT
+287 KMKKFYWLT
-296 LATIALCFAPFIS
+296 LATIVFTFAPFAS

-326 FEFNASVYYI
+326 FEFNASIYYI
-336 IRWIGFQTIGWNIIA
+336 IRWIGFQAVGWNIIA
-351 TAGLILPIVVFIC
+351 TVGLILPMVVFIC
-364 IVLLSLFRK
+364 IVLLTVFRK
-373 YNTTQNLITGML
+373 YNTTQKLITGML

-410 VFTKYKFALLWSF
+410 VFTKYKFPLLWSF
-423 MICFSYAGYTATGFN
+423 MICFSYAAYGANGFN
-438 ENLLLVALE
+438 ENLLLIAIE

-455 IWELVIKKLPK
+455 LWEIFIKKLPE
-466 KGVVI
+466 KGVVL

>member
-1 MHNINHHI
+1 M
-9 HLKSLLSYKEFLI
+9 LLYFLF
-22 PGLGSVVLYLFFA
+22 G
-35 YFLERSDFLTLLLL
+35 YFLERSDFLNLLLL
-49 YSGLFYGA
+49 YSGLFYA
-57 CKIIQYTRFNFW
+57 AWKIIQHTKFNFW
-69 VWALIG
+69 IWSVIG
-75 ITVRVLFLPAMPN
+75 ITARILFLPSIPN

-102 LVLGINPYIFT
+102 LILGINPYMFS
-113 PEQLASGSQIA
+113 PEQLANGLLNATELTSLEA
-124 QDLISLDAIPNAQ
+124 ISNAKV
-137 MLIQGMGNLNAS
+137 LIQGMGSLNAS

-162 ALAAVFAKKSILG
+162 ALAALFAKTSILG
-175 SVIGLRILIIGAD
+175 SVIVLRIIIIGAD

-203 LPVKN
+203 LPAKN

-230 VMLFFVIWSLYL
+230 VMLFFVIWSLYM

-247 WVLAAIALGVSVSV
+247 WVLAAILLGVSVSV
-261 KLLPLLFLPLFY
+261 KLLPVLFLPLFY
-273 KYLAPEGLFSKGFW
+273 KYLAPEGLFKKGFW

-296 LATIALCFAPFIS
+296 LTTIVITFAPFAS

-317 ATIGLWFQS
+317 ATIGLWFQN

-336 IRWIGFQTIGWNIIA
+336 IRWIGFQTVGWNIIA
-351 TAGLILPIVVFIC
+351 TVGLILPMVVFIC
-364 IVLLSLFRK
+364 IVLLAVFRK
-373 YNTTQNLITGML
+373 YNTTQKLITGML

-410 VFTKYKFALLWSF
+410 VFTKYKFPLLWSF
-423 MICFSYAGYTATGFN
+423 MICFSYAAYGANGFN
-438 ENLLLVALE
+438 ENLLLVAIE
-447 YSVVISVA
+447 YSVVIGVA
-455 IWELVIKKLPK
+455 LWEIFIKKLPK
-466 KGVVI
+466 KGVVL